1 MRSKT
6 NLSLIKETNLINKY
20 NSIKTLVEYNLSSNE
35 VIFFIIFLKYEKESR
50 NSLYNSSICSFLI
63 DSSFES
69 LLLNY
74 VLKFK

>member
-1 MRSKT
+1 M
-6 NLSLIKETNLINKY
+6 NFINKY

-35 VIFFIIFLKYEKESR
+35 VIFFIIFLKYKKEPR

-74 VLKFK
+74 ELKFK